1 MKTRSRDQGRTAG
14 VGSVKRHSPG
24 FGAMGETRRKTTFGS
39 PDDNGSIEPQQR
51 FFLALQKRPFALVP
65 ARAPSRKSVGVR
77 IAPRGSSK
85 LSRNA
90 KKPIQSGASVGRRPR
105 SRAVFTRGDGLVEQ
119 RSDFLA
125 NDVAR
130 PTGLAPSV
138 AHFRRRCSKEFP
150 FQGVKQRRQSGLR
163 ITYAGHGQDQT
174 KPWRSMARRI
184 RRRVVSYCTAVMS

>member
-65 ARAPSRKSVGVR
+65 ARAPSRKSVGVGM
-77 IAPRGSSK
+77 APRSSSK

-105 SRAVFTRGDGLVEQ
+105 SRAVFTPGDGPESLFFAALYAEIVSLGDACN
-119 RSDFLA
+119 SD
-125 NDVAR
+125 R
-130 PTGLAPSV
+130 PQHNASN
-138 AHFRRRCSKEFP
+138 
-150 FQGVKQRRQSGLR
+150 
-163 ITYAGHGQDQT
+163 
-174 KPWRSMARRI
+174 
-184 RRRVVSYCTAVMS
+184 